1 MSCLRPPKVKDTS
14 RYLAA
19 QPRQPEPFRLAAG
32 RPSTTLS
39 PGGVSFKLPKCPK
52 GRGIAARL
60 LETTLSHSLLRRPNG
75 GGAWGTMTVPILEG
89 FREASPRCVGNH
101 MMDSGSQIRSSLLSP
116 RPPGPD
122 SPVPL
127 LVPHTPHT
135 QSLDCRAAPCTPKIY
150 PRSLGATRG
159 GELSCQRFTGSQ

>member
-19 QPRQPEPFRLAAG
+19 QPRQPEPFRLAAS

-39 PGGVSFKLPKCPK
+39 SGGVSFKLPKCPK

-89 FREASPRCVGNH
+89 FREAGK
-101 MMDSGSQIRSSLLSP
+101 SQVCGESHDGLWLSNSLFI
-116 RPPGPD
+116 
-122 SPVPL
+122 V
-127 LVPHTPHT
+127 VT
-135 QSLDCRAAPCTPKIY
+135 K
-150 PRSLGATRG
+150 ATRP
-159 GELSCQRFTGSQ
+159 